1 MATTAS
7 PAAYSLVVVDVDC
20 YKSSAEITLETIL
33 QMGGTDAF
41 VVQTPRGGFHIYFKA
56 DDRMKPD
63 AGGLQLGG
71 LHSDVG

>member
-1 MATTAS
+1 MATRR
-7 PAAYSLVVVDVDC
+7 PLRCGLKSLVVVDVDC

-56 DDRMKPD
+56 DDRMKPEHWKN
-63 AGGLQLGG
+63 AVGLQE
-71 LHSDVG
+71 S